1 MGGLVSLLREKNIRK
16 RSLGIFGS
24 FGWSGGGM
32 KEFEDFAGYCC
43 RSPACGP
50 YLRDACHDLSF
61 EVHDRELSKEAILKE
76 LRIEM
81 EKTRRLNELYEQ
93 RKELKIEIEPPE
105 ASAP

>member
-1 MGGLVSLLREKNIRK
+1 MGGRSRFQTLKNQHPEMVRNINVARLPK
-16 RSLGIFGS
+16 APE
-24 FGWSGGGM
+24 
-32 KEFEDFAGYCC
+32 EFEDFAGYCC